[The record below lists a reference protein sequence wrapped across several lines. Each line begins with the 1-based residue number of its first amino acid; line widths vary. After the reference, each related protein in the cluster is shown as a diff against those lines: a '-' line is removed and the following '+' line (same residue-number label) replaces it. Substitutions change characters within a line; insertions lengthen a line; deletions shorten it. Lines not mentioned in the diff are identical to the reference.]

1 MSEKTISAE
10 VKEQLDLLTKL
21 IHDEREANEKRLA
34 ELEQLK
40 SVKPETEA
48 EIKRIEAAIETARD
62 AIEKQLKA
70 ELKLISDAVDEHGR
84 AIGRL
89 TVGGGGDSG
98 ERREELRTNA
108 RLFLAAKTGKPLE
121 QVKDADVEA
130 YQRYRRAFNSFLRRG
145 GTDGELLTPEIR
157 ADLAVGSDA
166 DGGFW
171 VPTEMSNRVMT
182 RVFESSDIRGL
193 ATVETT
199 TADALELPIDVDEA
213 ESGGWVSEKQ
223 TRSDTGTPKIGIQK
237 IEIHEQFAQPKAT
250 QRLLDDATRDVEA
263 WLAGKIADKLAR
275 VENQAFV
282 IGDGVGRPRGFL
294 NYGASA
300 STQSDAA
307 RDWGKLQY
315 VLSGSISGFP
325 LVTAGD
331 ATYNDADP
339 LLVLISTLK
348 PVYRSNAR
356 FLMNRTTEA
365 VIRKLKDAD
374 GRYLV
379 GLGDIRDAAVG
390 FLLFGYPIATAEDM
404 PAIGS
409 DSFAIAFG
417 DFRAGY
423 TIVDRQGIRVLRD
436 PYTQKPFVKFYTT
449 KRVGG
454 DVTDFDAI
462 KLMKFATS

>member
-213 ESGGWVSEKQ
+213 ESG
-223 TRSDTGTPKIGIQK
+223 
-237 IEIHEQFAQPKAT
+237 
-250 QRLLDDATRDVEA
+250 
-263 WLAGKIADKLAR
+263 
-275 VENQAFV
+275 
-282 IGDGVGRPRGFL
+282 
-294 NYGASA
+294 
-300 STQSDAA
+300 
-307 RDWGKLQY
+307 
-315 VLSGSISGFP
+315 
-325 LVTAGD
+325 
-331 ATYNDADP
+331 
-339 LLVLISTLK
+339 
-348 PVYRSNAR
+348 
-356 FLMNRTTEA
+356 
-365 VIRKLKDAD
+365 
-374 GRYLV
+374 
-379 GLGDIRDAAVG
+379 
-390 FLLFGYPIATAEDM
+390 
-404 PAIGS
+404 
-409 DSFAIAFG
+409 
-417 DFRAGY
+417 
-423 TIVDRQGIRVLRD
+423 
-436 PYTQKPFVKFYTT
+436 
-449 KRVGG
+449 
-454 DVTDFDAI
+454 
-462 KLMKFATS
+462 